1 MDVAH
6 AVWMCG
12 KYFMPG
18 MGGGAG
24 IDEVRGA
31 VGEVDRVAASS
42 CQHEIDVEAELA
54 PTAPHARCD
63 NAGNARQVAPEQVLK
78 RGAIAILGDAH
89 LRGRQAE
96 VFGGHGRSL
105 AEPRSST
112 HAAVPCRA
120 ITEVALRIPYGTN
133 VMRRPRDAAQPVA
146 SEWNVCA

>member
-6 AVWMCG
+6 AVWMYG

-18 MGGGAG
+18 MGAGAG

-31 VGEVDRVAASS
+31 VVEVDRVAASS
-42 CQHEIDVEAELA
+42 CQHEIDVEAKLA
-54 PTAPHARCD
+54 ATAPHARCD
-63 NAGNARQVAPEQVLK
+63 NVGNARQVGPEQVLK
-78 RGAIAILGDAH
+78 RVAIAILGDAH

-105 AEPRSST
+105 
-112 HAAVPCRA
+112 HGGC
-120 ITEVALRIPYGTN
+120 VADPYGTN